1 MVYDIIVS
9 GHLCADLIPDTS
21 NLPLQALANPGKL
34 YEVDAL
40 NIATGG
46 SVSNTGIALHTLGIN
61 VGLMTTVGDDLL
73 GRVIIAKLKDREPKL
88 GAMIAVRQDEAS
100 SYSIILSPEN
110 ADRIILHCTGNNDHF
125 DADDIDF
132 DIVSQAKIFHLGYP
146 PLLPKLYAN
155 NAESLISIFRTIYES
170 GVLTS
175 LDMAHPD
182 PQGLSG
188 QVNWNDVLQ
197 NLLPY
202 VDIFLPSIEE
212 VVFMMRRS
220 DYDQWKGDILPQL
233 TREYLHS
240 LAQDLLEMGA
250 TIVGFKLGE
259 LGSYLSTTLDVN
271 KLERFRK
278 IGLDINKWQGI
289 DTWQP
294 AYDVQVVGTTGAGDS
309 AYGGFLAALIRGL
322 DADSAMRVMCA
333 VGACNVEAHDA
344 SSGLK
349 TWDATVSRIDAGWE
363 ASSLQLKNDLFHL

>member
-9 GHLCADLIPDTS
+9 GHLCADLIPETS

-73 GRVIIAKLKDREPKL
+73 GRVIIAKLKDRDPKL
-88 GAMIAVRQDEAS
+88 GDMIAVRQDEAS

-155 NAESLISIFRTIYES
+155 NAQTLISIFRTIYES

-197 NLLPY
+197 SLLPY

-233 TREYLHS
+233 TLEYLHS
-240 LAQDLLEMGA
+240 LAQDLLKMGA

-278 IGLDINKWQGI
+278 IGLDINKWQGV
-289 DTWQP
+289 DKWQP

-309 AYGGFLAALIRGL
+309 AYGGFLAALVRGL

-349 TWDATVSRIDAGWE
+349 TWDATVSRIDAGWK
-363 ASSLQLKNDLFHL
+363 ASSLQLKSQ